1 MVDAPP
7 QNCTMHARSRALPVK
22 YIKETIKV
30 KRYSFF
36 STALV
41 LMACAVLFSASAFAQ
56 HTNPGKHMTGGHG
69 SSHKGGHYSST
80 SQGNKH
86 LVGGSG
92 ASHKG
97 GHYVSSSASARGGK
111 HLVGGHGQSHKGG
124 HYVKS

>member
-1 MVDAPP
+1 MFDK
-7 QNCTMHARSRALPVK
+7 VK
-22 YIKETIKV
+22 WSTTKETILV

-56 HTNPGKHMTGGHG
+56 RTNRGKHMTGGHG

-92 ASHKG
+92 HRTKAGIMSAVLQPRRAAASI
-97 GHYVSSSASARGGK
+97 
-111 HLVGGHGQSHKGG
+111 
-124 HYVKS
+124 